1 MKISLGYILFLII
14 LLGLSTGM
22 QAQESKAPKQR
33 NWTLNGYLK
42 YLSSA
47 SFQKINENWMTD
59 NLIHNRLNFNWN
71 INNNLTFNAQA
82 RNRIYFGET
91 VTNFKGY
98 ADYIDTETGFLDMSW
113 TLFSANSIFMVTQID
128 RLYLDYNIDKF
139 EITVGRQRVN
149 WGQTFVW
156 NPNDLF
162 NTYSFF
168 DFDYEEKPGSD
179 AVRFQFY
186 PTFSSKLDLVAKLDN
201 NKKVTAAG
209 LYRFNKWQTD
219 FQFLGGYYAETDF
232 VLGAG
237 WSASVLKGG
246 LRGEVTCYHPRD
258 NFSDTTV
265 TFVASVGYDYTF
277 KNSLMLLFEGL
288 YNGYGIK
295 SGSFNL
301 VDFYFMN
308 LTPKNLSLT
317 RWSLLTQM
325 SYPITPLLKG
335 TFAFMYGPNDNSFFI
350 GPSAEYSLTENL
362 YMDLFV
368 QCFTSD
374 TPVEQGGKGTFIFWR
389 FKWSF

>member
-1 MKISLGYILFLII
+1 MRKASGIMFFL
-14 LLGLSTGM
+14 LLLSTIFSVT
-22 QAQESKAPKQR
+22 AQENEPAKQR

-71 INNNLTFNAQA
+71 INNNLTFNTQV

-91 VTNFKGY
+91 VTNFPGY
-98 ADYIDTETGFLDMSW
+98 SDFIDSETGFIDMSW

-128 RLYLDYNIDKF
+128 RLYLDYNFNKF
-139 EITVGRQRVN
+139 QFTVGRQRVN

-186 PTFSSKLDLVAKLDN
+186 PTYSSKLDIVAKLDHDHN
-201 NKKVTAAG
+201 ITAAA

-219 FQFLGGYYAETDF
+219 FQFIGGYYEETDW
-232 VLGAG
+232 VIGAG
-237 WSASVLKGG
+237 WSATLLDGG
-246 LRGEVTCYHPRD
+246 LRGEITGFFPD
-258 NFSDTTV
+258 KDFSDTTATV
-265 TFVASVGYDYTF
+265 VASLGYDYTF
-277 KNSLMLLFEGL
+277 KNSLMVLVEAL
-288 YNGYGIK
+288 YNGYGKK
-295 SGSFNL
+295 SGGFNL
-301 VDFYFMN
+301 PEFYFMN
-308 LTPKNLSLT
+308 LSPKNLSLN
-317 RWSLLTQM
+317 RWSVLTQL
-325 SYPITPLLKG
+325 SYPVTPLLKG
-335 TFAFMYGPNDNSFFI
+335 TFALMYSPNDNSFFI

-362 YMDLFV
+362 YLDFFV
-368 QCFTSD
+368 QYFTSD
-374 TPVEQGGKGTFIFWR
+374 TPVDLGGKGCFLFWR